1 MSYEVEHLTKL
12 GALKSLAEKIKE
24 QLGGYAKTTAIADM
38 QTKTEAAKT
47 YATKSE
53 LTSYAKK
60 ADIASVY
67 KPAGSTPFDS
77 LPETLTAADVGKV
90 YNVTDAFTT
99 TEKFLEGVGKAYP
112 AGTNVVVVA
121 VTGGEPDPDY
131 KFDALAGMVDLTDY
145 AKKSEVKNYTHP
157 DGDGNLHVPATGTTN
172 ANKVLTAGSTAGSLS
187 WGHKLEKDVPS
198 TAVFTDTTYSKATA
212 STDGLM
218 PKEDKKKLDD
228 ITIASDEEV
237 AEMLGEVFTA
247 D

>member
-12 GALKSLAEKIKE
+12 GALKSLAEKVKE
-24 QLGGYAKTTAIADM
+24 QLGAYAKTSAIEDM
-38 QTKTEAAKT
+38 QTKTEAGKT

-53 LTSYAKK
+53 LGNCAKK

-67 KPAGSTPFDS
+67 KPAGSTAFAS
-77 LPETLTAADVGKV
+77 LLENPTSEDVGKV
-90 YNVTDAFTT
+90 FNVTDAFTT
-99 TEKFLEGVGKAYP
+99 TEKFLEGAGKTHP

-121 VTGGEPDPDY
+121 VSGGEPDPDY

-145 AKKSEVKNYTHP
+145 AKKSDVKNYTHP
-157 DGDGNLHVPATGTTN
+157 SGDGNLHVPATGTGN

-198 TAVFTDTTYSKATA
+198 TAVFTDTTYSNATSVA
-212 STDGLM
+212 DGLM

-237 AEMLGEVFTA
+237 TEMLGEVFA
-247 D
+247 AE